1 MIHGNAAIFHSA
13 DKDAELVLAL
23 RVLHQFG
30 LDAKSP
36 HLLEIVAR
44 QLHLVEGLA
53 ADFDQLVTGHVGIDE
68 IGAVGHEMVGIVH
81 VATLFDSDKVLGGIE
96 SALAAGA
103 GQELFHRHVVL

>member
-23 RVLHQFG
+23 RVLNQFG

-36 HLLEIVAR
+36 HLLQIVAR

-53 ADFDQLVTGHVGIDE
+53 AEIDHQLVTGHVGIDE
-68 IGAVGHEMVGIVH
+68 IGVVGHKMV
-81 VATLFDSDKVLGGIE
+81 LFD
-96 SALAAGA
+96 
-103 GQELFHRHVVL
+103 RHVVL